1 MWFGSLP
8 AQPEKPDI
16 RPDTPRKKGLPRLAE
31 VLGRDLGSICK
42 AGLLALAA
50 CLPAG
55 LLVSLALLAESLPL
69 VLLAAAAAGWLT
81 GPAMT
86 GLYDTILRA
95 LRDEPGYWWHTYRRA
110 WKRSFR
116 SSLLPGVAF
125 TALWSCLLYARLA
138 AAPAG
143 PLLLSA
149 VCLTACSL
157 YFWLQSALALF
168 ENSSAQKLENCLRMA
183 VGFLPRTLAAVAVQ
197 LLYLFILP
205 RLGFFGLLTGL
216 WLPSLLA
223 IMLVY
228 PPLEHTL
235 DLEAKIRQVQTNR

>member
-1 MWFGSLP
+1 MQSARPFAVQEGSGP
-8 AQPEKPDI
+8 Q
-16 RPDTPRKKGLPRLAE
+16 PDTPRKKGVSRFVEL
-31 VLGRDLGSICK
+31 LGRDLGSMFK
-42 AGLLALAA
+42 SGLLALAA

-55 LLVSLALLAESLPL
+55 LLVCLALLAESLPL

-157 YFWLQSALALF
+157 YFWLQSALF

>member
-1 MWFGSLP
+1 MWFNSLP
-8 AQPEKPDI
+8 AQPGKPDI
-16 RPDTPRKKGLPRLAE
+16 RPDAPRKKGLPRLAE
-31 VLGRDLGSICK
+31 VLGRDLGSIGK

-50 CLPAG
+50 CLPDG
-55 LLVSLALLAESLPL
+55 LLVSL

-95 LRDEPGYWWHTYRRA
+95 LRDEPGYWWHTYRRV

-116 SSLLPGVAF
+116 SSLLPGIAF
-125 TALWSCLLYARLA
+125 TALWSCLLYAWLA

-157 YFWLQSALALF
+157 YFWLQSALF

>member
-1 MWFGSLP
+1 MWFNSLP
-8 AQPEKPDI
+8 AQTGKPDI
-16 RPDTPRKKGLPRLAE
+16 RPDAPRKKGLPRLAE
-31 VLGRDLGSICK
+31 VLGRDLGSIGK

-50 CLPAG
+50 CLPAV

-95 LRDEPGYWWHTYRRA
+95 LRDEPGYWWHTYRQV

-116 SSLLPGVAF
+116 SSLLPGAAF

-138 AAPAG
+138 AALAG

-168 ENSSAQKLENCLRMA
+168 ENFSAQKLENCLRMA

-197 LLYLFILP
+197 LLYLAILP
-205 RLGFFGLLTGL
+205 RLGFFSLLTGL
-216 WLPSLLA
+216 WLPSLIAL
-223 IMLVY
+223 MLVY

-235 DLEAKIRQVQTNR
+235 DLEVKIRQVQTNR

>member
-1 MWFGSLP
+1 MQSARPFAVQEGAGP
-8 AQPEKPDI
+8 Q
-16 RPDTPRKKGLPRLAE
+16 PDTPRKKGVSRFVEL
-31 VLGRDLGSICK
+31 LGRDLGSMFK
-42 AGLLALAA
+42 SGLLALAA

-55 LLVSLALLAESLPL
+55 LLVCLALLAESLPL

-81 GPAMT
+81 G
-86 GLYDTILRA
+86 LYDTILRA
-95 LRDEPGYWWHTYRRA
+95 LRDEPGNWWHTYRRV

-116 SSLLPGVAF
+116 SSLLPGIAF
-125 TALWSCLLYARLA
+125 TALWSCLLYAWLA

-149 VCLTACSL
+149 ACLTACGL
-157 YFWLQSALALF
+157 YFWLQSALF
-168 ENSSAQKLENCLRMA
+168 ESSTARKLENCLRMA

>member
-1 MWFGSLP
+1 
-8 AQPEKPDI
+8 
-16 RPDTPRKKGLPRLAE
+16 KGLPRLAE
-31 VLGRDLGSICK
+31 VLGRDLDSICK

-143 PLLLSA
+143 PLLLSS
-149 VCLTACSL
+149 VCLTAGSRD
-157 YFWLQSALALF
+157 FWLQSALF
-168 ENSSAQKLENCLRMA
+168 ENSSAQELENCLRMA

-197 LLYLFILP
+197 LLYLFMLP

-223 IMLVY
+223 
-228 PPLEHTL
+228 
-235 DLEAKIRQVQTNR
+235 

>member
-1 MWFGSLP
+1 L
-8 AQPEKPDI
+8 
-16 RPDTPRKKGLPRLAE
+16 
-31 VLGRDLGSICK
+31 LGI
-42 AGLLALAA
+42 
-50 CLPAG
+50 
-55 LLVSLALLAESLPL
+55 
-69 VLLAAAAAGWLT
+69 
-81 GPAMT
+81 
-86 GLYDTILRA
+86 
-95 LRDEPGYWWHTYRRA
+95 
-110 WKRSFR
+110 
-116 SSLLPGVAF
+116 AF
-125 TALWSCLLYARLA
+125 TALWSCLLYAWLA

-168 ENSSAQKLENCLRMA
+168 ENFSAQKLENCLRMA

-197 LLYLFILP
+197 LLYLFMLP

-223 IMLVY
+223 LIIVY
-228 PPLEHTL
+228 PPLEHAL

>member
-1 MWFGSLP
+1 MWFGALCRPSRKSRTSGRTRP
-8 AQPEKPDI
+8 A
-16 RPDTPRKKGLPRLAE
+16 KKGCPAWRK

-95 LRDEPGYWWHTYRRA
+95 LRDEPGYWWHTYRQV
-110 WKRSFR
+110 WKRSCFR
-116 SSLLPGVAF
+116 SSLLPGAAF

-143 PLLLSA
+143 PLLAQRRLPDG
-149 VCLTACSL
+149 VRP
-157 YFWLQSALALF
+157 LF
-168 ENSSAQKLENCLRMA
+168 
-183 VGFLPRTLAAVAVQ
+183 LAAIGP
-197 LLYLFILP
+197 F
-205 RLGFFGLLTGL
+205 
-216 WLPSLLA
+216 
-223 IMLVY
+223 
-228 PPLEHTL
+228 
-235 DLEAKIRQVQTNR
+235 

>member
-1 MWFGSLP
+1 MQSARPFAVQEGAGP
-8 AQPEKPDI
+8 Q
-16 RPDTPRKKGLPRLAE
+16 PDTPRKKGVSRFVEL
-31 VLGRDLGSICK
+31 LGRDLGSMFK
-42 AGLLALAA
+42 SGLLALAA

-55 LLVSLALLAESLPL
+55 LLVCLA
-69 VLLAAAAAGWLT
+69 LLAAAAAGWLT

-95 LRDEPGYWWHTYRRA
+95 LRDEPGNWWHTYRRV

-116 SSLLPGVAF
+116 SSLLPGIAF
-125 TALWSCLLYARLA
+125 TALWSCLLYAWLA

>member
-1 MWFGSLP
+1 MQSARPFAVQEGAGP
-8 AQPEKPDI
+8 Q
-16 RPDTPRKKGLPRLAE
+16 PDTPRKKGVSRFVEL
-31 VLGRDLGSICK
+31 LGRDLGSMFK
-42 AGLLALAA
+42 SGLLALAA

-55 LLVSLALLAESLPL
+55 LLVCLALLAESLPL

-81 GPAMT
+81 G
-86 GLYDTILRA
+86 LYDTILRA
-95 LRDEPGYWWHTYRRA
+95 LRDEPGNWWHTYRRV

-116 SSLLPGVAF
+116 SSLLPGIAF
-125 TALWSCLLYARLA
+125 TALWSCLLYAWLA

-157 YFWLQSALALF
+157 YFWLQSALF

>member
-1 MWFGSLP
+1 MQSARPFAVQEGAGP
-8 AQPEKPDI
+8 Q
-16 RPDTPRKKGLPRLAE
+16 PDTPRKKGVSRFVEL
-31 VLGRDLGSICK
+31 LGRDLGSMFK
-42 AGLLALAA
+42 SGLLALAA

-55 LLVSLALLAESLPL
+55 LLVCLALLAESLPL

-81 GPAMT
+81 G
-86 GLYDTILRA
+86 LYDTILRA
-95 LRDEPGYWWHTYRRA
+95 LRDEPGNWWHTYRRV
-110 WKRSFR
+110 WKRSIR
-116 SSLLPGVAF
+116 SSLLPGIAF
-125 TALWSCLLYARLA
+125 TALWSCLLYAWLA

-157 YFWLQSALALF
+157 YFWLQSALF

>member
-1 MWFGSLP
+1 MQSARPFAVQEGAGP
-8 AQPEKPDI
+8 Q
-16 RPDTPRKKGLPRLAE
+16 PDTPRKKGVSRFVEL
-31 VLGRDLGSICK
+31 LGRDLGSMFK
-42 AGLLALAA
+42 SGLLALAA

-55 LLVSLALLAESLPL
+55 LLVCLALLAESLPL

-95 LRDEPGYWWHTYRRA
+95 LRDEPGYWWHTYRRV
-110 WKRSFR
+110 WKHSFR

-125 TALWSCLLYARLA
+125 TFLWSCLLYARLA

-157 YFWLQSALALF
+157 YFWLQSALF
-168 ENSSAQKLENCLRMA
+168 
-183 VGFLPRTLAAVAVQ
+183 
-197 LLYLFILP
+197 
-205 RLGFFGLLTGL
+205 
-216 WLPSLLA
+216 
-223 IMLVY
+223 
-228 PPLEHTL
+228 
-235 DLEAKIRQVQTNR
+235 

>member
-1 MWFGSLP
+1 MWFNSLP

-16 RPDTPRKKGLPRLAE
+16 RPDAPRKKGLPRLAE
-31 VLGRDLGSICK
+31 VLGRDLDSICK
-42 AGLLALAA
+42 AGLLALAV

-55 LLVSLALLAESLPL
+55 LLVSL

-95 LRDEPGYWWHTYRRA
+95 LRDEPGYWWHTYRRV

-149 VCLTACSL
+149 ACLTACSL
-157 YFWLQSALALF
+157 YFWLQSALF
-168 ENSSAQKLENCLRMA
+168 ESSTTRKLENCLRMA
-183 VGFLPRTLAAVAVQ
+183 VGFLSRTLAATAVQ
-197 LLYLFILP
+197 LLYLAILP
-205 RLGFFGLLTGL
+205 RLGFFSLLTGL
-216 WLPSLLA
+216 WLPSLIAL
-223 IMLVY
+223 MLVY

-235 DLEAKIRQVQTNR
+235 DLEVKIRQVQTNR